1 MIALII
7 NSFVS
12 SLWQRRLEREIV
24 LYGGAPTP
32 ADSAPDEGEEYCEDD
47 EEREP
52 VVPITGFFHKLQ
64 KCYIP
69 RRPSSFKIT
78 YIGQISQSLS
88 VHSTYWS
95 MYRANTNLLF
105 YWMSLFMK
113 LRNNQQ
119 PTWLEYPHR
128 IFLSYC
134 FSITATLILASC
146 FFLPSV
152 SVTRNSS
159 SIIHRFTG
167 CWIFSASYKF

>member
-52 VVPITGFFHKLQ
+52 VVPITGIFHKLQ

-88 VHSTYWS
+88 VHSTY
-95 MYRANTNLLF
+95 
-105 YWMSLFMK
+105 
-113 LRNNQQ
+113 
-119 PTWLEYPHR
+119 
-128 IFLSYC
+128 
-134 FSITATLILASC
+134 
-146 FFLPSV
+146 
-152 SVTRNSS
+152 
-159 SIIHRFTG
+159 
-167 CWIFSASYKF
+167 